1 MNLTSQTMLQHD
13 KSLDFT
19 MRTCNWRQIR
29 FHCLKFAIG
38 DKSNFLQV
46 CKMLKLEASRNYPNL
61 KNIMAK
67 KLGRIGEI
75 KNLREIWANE
85 ASDFTKWL
93 AEEENLNLLSEAVG
107 VDLELIKTE
116 ADVGR
121 YSVDILAKESNTERK
136 VVIENQIEPTNHDHL
151 GKVITYAAGHDAALA
166 IWIVRDA
173 KEEHAKAVEWLNDHT
188 DDSIG
193 FFLLEIKVLKI
204 DDSLPAP
211 QFKVIVKPNEW
222 AKAIK
227 ADSGSQH
234 GLTDTKQR
242 QFQFWTDFRSYLKQK
257 DASISCQTPRGQH
270 WYTFRIGT
278 SIAHISTEVNT
289 QKGFISCGLYI
300 PKNKELFEFLKTK
313 KDEIEDKFGK
323 CKWIDAKVASRIL
336 LIKEMDEVM
345 SDNAFHREEE
355 FQWFYTKLVGFKKV
369 FSPMIKDFLKK

>member
-1 MNLTSQTMLQHD
+1 ML
-13 KSLDFT
+13 
-19 MRTCNWRQIR
+19 R
-29 FHCLKFAIG
+29 
-38 DKSNFLQV
+38 
-46 CKMLKLEASRNYPNL
+46 LETSRNFSML
-61 KNIMAK
+61 KNIMTK

-151 GKVITYAAGHDAALA
+151 GKVITYAAGHDASLA

-173 KEEHAKAVEWLNDHT
+173 KEEHAKAIEWLNDHT

-227 ADSGSQH
+227 SDNGSRE
-234 GLTDTKQR
+234 LTDTKQR
-242 QFQFWTDFRSYLKQK
+242 QLQFWTDFRQYVSENCKSFLLQM
-257 DASISCQTPRGQH
+257 PRAQH
-270 WYTFRIGT
+270 WYTFRIGS
-278 SIAHISTEVNT
+278 SIARLSCGINAVKNQISCTLYISNNKQLYDYLYSHKDELET
-289 QKGFISCGLYI
+289 KLGIGEWFCKKDSGFIIYKKTDDPLSDI
-300 PKNKELFEFLKTK
+300 QENALKISNGYFPNHWSSK
-313 KDEIEDKFGK
+313 KF
-323 CKWIDAKVASRIL
+323 
-336 LIKEMDEVM
+336 
-345 SDNAFHREEE
+345 FHR
-355 FQWFYTKLVGFKKV
+355 
-369 FSPMIKDFLKK
+369 

>member
-1 MNLTSQTMLQHD
+1 M
-13 KSLDFT
+13 
-19 MRTCNWRQIR
+19 
-29 FHCLKFAIG
+29 
-38 DKSNFLQV
+38 
-46 CKMLKLEASRNYPNL
+46 L
-61 KNIMAK
+61 KNIMTK
-67 KLGRIGEI
+67 KWGRIGEI

-151 GKVITYAAGHDAALA
+151 GKVITYAAGHDASLA

-173 KEEHAKAVEWLNDHT
+173 KEEHAKAIEWLNDHT

-227 ADSGSQH
+227 SDNGSRE
-234 GLTDTKQR
+234 LTDTKQR
-242 QFQFWTDFRSYLKQK
+242 QLQFWTDFRQYVSENCKSFSLQM
-257 DASISCQTPRGQH
+257 PRAQH
-270 WYTFRIGT
+270 WYTFRIGS
-278 SIAHISTEVNT
+278 SIARLSCGINTVKNQISCTLYISNNKQLYDYLYSHKDELET
-289 QKGFISCGLYI
+289 KLGIGEWFCKKDSGFIIY
-300 PKNKELFEFLKTK
+300 KKTDDPLSDIQEK
-313 KDEIEDKFGK
+313 RIENF
-323 CKWIDAKVASRIL
+323 KWL
-336 LIKEMDEVM
+336 LSESLE
-345 SDNAFHREEE
+345 
-355 FQWFYTKLVGFKKV
+355 FKKV